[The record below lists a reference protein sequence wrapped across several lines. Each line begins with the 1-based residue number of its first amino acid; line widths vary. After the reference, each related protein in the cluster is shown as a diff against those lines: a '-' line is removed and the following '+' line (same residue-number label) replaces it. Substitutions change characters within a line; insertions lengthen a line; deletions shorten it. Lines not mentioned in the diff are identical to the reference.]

1 MNAIKTMENACH
13 VKGQNDI
20 LPSLGFAK
28 AVLRCCN
35 PCDQLYGNLERGGV

>member
-1 MNAIKTMENACH
+1 MNAIKTMENVCH
-13 VKGQNDI
+13 VKGQKDI

-35 PCDQLYGNLERGGV
+35 PRDQL

>member
-1 MNAIKTMENACH
+1 MNAIKTMENVCH

-28 AVLRCCN
+28 AML
-35 PCDQLYGNLERGGV
+35 